1 MRLKKKLWMKIMN
14 KDFENAVEQINI
26 SNEIYIASHVN
37 PDGDNIGS
45 LLALY
50 LALKKIN
57 KNVSII
63 KTDEIPS
70 DYLFLPSTDVIKS
83 HDLDEIKLLIVL
95 DCGDIQRLGRYENLI
110 SKSKTIINIDHHVSN
125 TSFGNYNIVRDK
137 AAATGEIIYDLIVK
151 MGIEID
157 KDIATCLYTAISTDT
172 GSFMYDSVS
181 AKTHEI
187 ISELF
192 RSGIDAGAINRKLY
206 QNRSVERT
214 NLFINS
220 FSTLKNYNN
229 NTIATVNVTQDML
242 NNANAKM
249 EDTEGIISFI
259 RDIDTVEVACLLKES
274 KVNEIKVSLRSKEY
288 VDVAKICAAFNGGGH
303 IRAAGCTIYTDII
316 EAEKLIV
323 EQIMKMW

>member
-1 MRLKKKLWMKIMN
+1 MN
-14 KDFENAVEQINI
+14 KDFEKAIEQINL
-26 SNEIYIASHVN
+26 SNEIYLTSHVN

-57 KNVSII
+57 KSVNVI

-70 DYLFLPSTDVIKS
+70 DYLFLPCTDVIKPY
-83 HDLDEIKLLIVL
+83 DLEEIKLLMVL
-95 DCGDIQRLGRYENLI
+95 DCSDIQRLGSNENLI
-110 SKSKTIINIDHHVSN
+110 SRSKTIINIDHHVSN

-137 AAATGEIIYDLIVK
+137 AAATGELIYELIVK

-181 AKTHEI
+181 TKTHEI

-192 RSGIDAGAINRKLY
+192 KSGIDAGSINRKLY
-206 QNRSVERT
+206 QNRSMERT

-220 FSTLKNYNN
+220 FSTLKNYSD
-229 NTIATVNVTQDML
+229 NTIATVIVTQDML

-274 KVNEIKVSLRSKEY
+274 KENEIKVSLRSKEY
-288 VDVAKICAAFNGGGH
+288 VDVAKICATFNGGGH
-303 IRAAGCTIYTDII
+303 VRAAGCTIYTNII

-323 EQIMKMW
+323 EQIIKMW

>member
-1 MRLKKKLWMKIMN
+1 MN
-14 KDFENAVEQINI
+14 NNFEKVIEQINL
-26 SNEIYIASHVN
+26 SNEIYLVSHVN

-50 LALKKIN
+50 LALKKVN
-57 KNVSII
+57 KNVNVI

-70 DYLFLPSTDVIKS
+70 DYFFLPCTEIIKDY
-83 HDLDEIKLLIVL
+83 DLDEIKLLIVL
-95 DCGDIQRLGRYENLI
+95 DCSDIQRLGRSEKII

-125 TSFGNYNIVRDK
+125 TSFGNYNIVYDK
-137 AAATGEIIYDLIVK
+137 AAATGEIVYDLIVK

-172 GSFMYDSVS
+172 GSFMYDSVT

-192 RSGIDAGAINRKLY
+192 KTGIDGGSINRKLY
-206 QNRSVERT
+206 QNRSIERT

-229 NTIATVNVTQDML
+229 NTIATVNVTQEML
-242 NNANAKM
+242 TDTNAKM

-259 RDIDTVEVACLLKES
+259 RDIDLVEVACLLKEY
-274 KVNEIKVSLRSKEY
+274 KENEIKVSLRSKEY
-288 VDVAKICAAFNGGGH
+288 VDVAKICAVFNGGGH
-303 IRAAGCTIYTDII
+303 IRAAGCTIYTNIL